1 MGTVFRLL
9 SCNFWMSTR
18 NASLSALTM
27 EDPSS
32 CSRSVGHCV
41 NMPLYSWERTPRSG
55 KPSED
60 TWKTTPALRSFS
72 PTSRET
78 LASSS
83 PSWTWLKYVTSSL
96 RTVCEP
102 ARAGAL
108 APCPV
113 FIEPMNTGLGPEK
126 TSFFQALSIPTKISE
141 GTIEIIT
148 TVNVIKE
155 GEHVDASAATLLNM
169 LNISPFTYGL
179 IVQQV
184 YDSGTVFAPQIL
196 DIKPEDLR
204 ERFMEGVRNIA
215 CLSLSIGYP
224 TLASAPHSLVNG
236 FKNLLALAAVTD
248 IEFKEAATIKEFL
261 ADPEK
266 FAAAAAA
273 AAAPASSDAPAA
285 AAAAAPAKEES
296 EEEEDDDMG
305 FGLFD

>member
-102 ARAGAL
+102 QL
-108 APCPV
+108 VPVPWLHAP
-113 FIEPMNTGLGPEK
+113 
-126 TSFFQALSIPTKISE
+126 
-141 GTIEIIT
+141 
-148 TVNVIKE
+148 
-155 GEHVDASAATLLNM
+155 
-169 LNISPFTYGL
+169 Y
-179 IVQQV
+179 
-184 YDSGTVFAPQIL
+184 
-196 DIKPEDLR
+196 
-204 ERFMEGVRNIA
+204 
-215 CLSLSIGYP
+215 SLSP
-224 TLASAPHSLVNG
+224 RTLVWVLRRHLSSRLCRSRPRFPREQSKLSRLSMSSRKESVSLLLLLWLSAI
-236 FKNLLALAAVTD
+236 LLWPLLLTLWSTD
-248 IEFKEAATIKEFL
+248 SRTCWPL
-261 ADPEK
+261 LPL
-266 FAAAAAA
+266 
-273 AAAPASSDAPAA
+273 PRLSSRKLLPLR
-285 AAAAAPAKEES
+285 S
-296 EEEEDDDMG
+296 S
-305 FGLFD
+305 